1 VDSPLAEIVSEVRE
15 KGFITF
21 DRFVE
26 LSLYGKGGYYTS
38 KRLSIKPGEDFFTA
52 PELSSLFGKVLS
64 FYIGKLKDEF
74 KLPLNLLEVGAGK
87 GFLAKDLLTFLK
99 PKAYFVVEKREEV
112 PFLKGKVKWLKS
124 LKELPSLKG
133 FVVANEFFDAFPF
146 KRVVRKGRKLFEV
159 VVVEEG
165 GELKEEL
172 RPFDGDIKVLEGG
185 EYPLFLGWEKFLREV
200 YLKLKEGFFI
210 IFDYGG
216 SFKEVAS
223 KKSFRAFREGMLVED
238 YLKEVGKTDLTAC
251 VDFDRLIALSKE
263 IGFKV
268 FEYKHLSSFLLEN
281 GIEKFASFEEL
292 PSVLTL
298 LVDMGRKFK
307 VLVLFKGEG
316 QGLSEKA

>member
-1 VDSPLAEIVSEVRE
+1 MDSPLAEILSEIRE
-15 KGFITF
+15 RGFIPF

-26 LSLYGKGGYYTS
+26 LSLYGEKGYYTS
-38 KRLSIKPGEDFFTA
+38 KRLSLRPGEDFFTA

-64 FYIGKLKDEF
+64 FYVGKLKDEF
-74 KLPLNLLEVGAGK
+74 KLPLNLVEIGAGK

-99 PKAYFVVEKREEV
+99 PKTYFVVEKREEV

-124 LKELPSLKG
+124 LKELTGFKG
-133 FVVANEFFDAFPF
+133 FIVANELFDAFPF
-146 KRVVRKGRKLFEV
+146 KRVVRKGGELFEV
-159 VVVEEG
+159 VVVEEK

-172 RPFDGDIKVLEGG
+172 RPFDGDIKVLEEG
-185 EYPLFLGWEKFLREV
+185 EYPLFLGWKELLREV

-210 IFDYGG
+210 VFDYGG

-223 KKSFRAFREGMLVED
+223 KRSFRAFREGRLVED

-251 VDFDRLIALSKE
+251 VDFDRLKALSE
-263 IGFKV
+263 EVGFRV

-281 GIEKFASFEEL
+281 GIERFASFKEL

-307 VLVLFKGEG
+307 VLVLFKEKG
-316 QGLSEKA
+316 QDLSEKA